1 MEKGLRLCI
10 WLGPIAFLIFG
21 IGLIGF
27 ARFLPPP
34 APSMTAVEIAAIY
47 SQNTLGIRLGGITIM
62 LAAGFFVPFFAAISI
77 FMMRMEGRWPI
88 YAWTQAMSAT
98 IVVLCFFV
106 GAMLFA
112 VTAFRPDRPDELT
125 RLLNDFAWLL
135 FVAPA
140 PPAVIQ
146 TFAIGFAIL
155 NDPARILPRW
165 TAFFSFWVAVLFIPG
180 ALAILFKAGPFAW
193 NGILAFWLPAVLVGI
208 WSNVIALQMLKAIKT
223 GRWAAALK
231 VQPA

>member
-1 MEKGLRLCI
+1 MERGMRLCI
-10 WLGPIAFLIFG
+10 WLGPIAFVFFG

-27 ARFLPPP
+27 AQFLPPP
-34 APSMTAVEIAAIY
+34 SPSMTAAEIAAIY
-47 SQNTLGIRLGGITIM
+47 AGNTLGIRLGGITIM
-62 LAAGFFVPFFAAISI
+62 LAAGLFAPFFASISV
-77 FMMRMEGRWPI
+77 FMLRMEGRSPA

-98 IVVLCFFV
+98 IVVLCFFL

-112 VTAFRPDRPDELT
+112 ITAFRPDRPEDLT
-125 RLLNDFAWLL
+125 QIMNDFAWLL

-155 NDPARILPRW
+155 GDPNKILPRW

-180 ALAILFKAGPFAW
+180 ALAILFKSGPFAW
-193 NGILAFWLPAVLVGI
+193 NGVLAFWLPAVLVGI
-208 WSNVIALQMLKAIKT
+208 WSNIIALQMLKAIKT
-223 GRWAAALK
+223 GKYAAALDT
-231 VQPA
+231 QPA